1 MSAVLPGKP
10 GRGRFA
16 DRTTGDGL
24 SARWDGHRKAWVYYR
39 LNLRSNTYEEAGS
52 TRRFQ
57 P

>member
-1 MSAVLPGKP
+1 MNAALPGKP

-16 DRTTGDGL
+16 DRTTADGL
-24 SARWDGHRKAWVYYR
+24 SACWDGQRKAWVHYR
-39 LNLRSNTYEEAGS
+39 LNVRSNTYEETGS

>member
-1 MSAVLPGKP
+1 MNAALPGKP

-16 DRTTGDGL
+16 DRTTADGL
-24 SARWDGHRKAWVYYR
+24 SARWDGQRKAWVHYR
-39 LNLRSNTYEEAGS
+39 LNVRSNTYEETGS